1 MEQFAEKRIID
12 SRGRPCP
19 GPVTDLSKAYRVAKL
34 GDVLEVWATDPA
46 AKNEIQTWAKHSGND
61 ILEIADEKNY
71 ARIVVQVT
79 KKRT

>member
-1 MEQFAEKRIID
+1 M
-12 SRGRPCP
+12 
-19 GPVTDLSKAYRVAKL
+19 TDLSKAYRAAKL

-46 AKNEIQTWAKHSGND
+46 AKNDIQAWATHTGND
-61 ILEIADEKNY
+61 ILEIADEKDY